1 MKKLSIMLLRIGIK
15 LHGITSCVYT
25 KTPSPLTFRIDLKKL
40 YPSMLNSMERND
52 SSNFASNI
60 ISTSIF
66 PLVIAIKWSSLFLM
80 ELILM
85 SPMITQFGYFFSK
98 KTQMFRI
105 KFFLIQNFSK
115 SFIIIIDLF
124 NVDINI
130 TIKITLA
137 FTKIRLI
144 DVN

>member
-1 MKKLSIMLLRIGIK
+1 MTEFIPNRVDINVPDDYGIW
-15 LHGITSCVYT
+15 I
-25 KTPSPLTFRIDLKKL
+25 
-40 YPSMLNSMERND
+40 
-52 SSNFASNI
+52 
-60 ISTSIF
+60 
-66 PLVIAIKWSSLFLM
+66 
-80 ELILM
+80 
-85 SPMITQFGYFFSK
+85 FFSK

-115 SFIIIIDLF
+115 SFIIIIDLL

-137 FTKIRLI
+137 FTIIRLI

>member
-1 MKKLSIMLLRIGIK
+1 MIEFIPNGVDIN
-15 LHGITSCVYT
+15 VPDDY
-25 KTPSPLTFRIDLKKL
+25 
-40 YPSMLNSMERND
+40 
-52 SSNFASNI
+52 
-60 ISTSIF
+60 
-66 PLVIAIKWSSLFLM
+66 AIW
-80 ELILM
+80 I
-85 SPMITQFGYFFSK
+85 FFSK

-137 FTKIRLI
+137 FMKIRLI